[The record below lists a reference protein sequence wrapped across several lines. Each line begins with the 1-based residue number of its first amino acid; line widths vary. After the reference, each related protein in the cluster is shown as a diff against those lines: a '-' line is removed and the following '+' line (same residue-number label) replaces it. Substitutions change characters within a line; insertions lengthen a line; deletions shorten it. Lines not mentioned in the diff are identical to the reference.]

1 MDQTQPEDGKGH
13 KRTRSAVKATRPRSS
28 TKGPL
33 DAADPLAPP
42 PATSQPSTTI
52 PPPSS
57 SSTTTPTPAPIPPS
71 PNPQLIPQQTPRMHP
86 SHTPRATSPLPRSP
100 ALSPTPGTPR
110 RPPPGSTAPLRP
122 KDFSFLLRPEI
133 FHPLTPLNIPPA
145 FRNSTKQPPPE
156 TPLPELLE
164 KGHFRAAAISAV
176 QTLTGT
182 GRTPQQPDP
191 SDHVRIFDLLYTR
204 WACLTLINS
213 TDLAAQE
220 VKALGDLNSAFYL
233 SEDPTSGKTHHLVP
247 WGLRVLNV
255 RLQAIGFGD
264 LRRAVMSYYEL
275 AREARVKLGEAMGA
289 HDNSSRELWRE
300 RLEDLGVRVAGALVE
315 MGDVKGAGEHLRGL
329 KVGDGGKMEMM
340 RALLWLRLGDVDA
353 ARGCVMNGEG
363 RGVTRGEKVVLAL
376 CDMADGEYEEAVA
389 KWRELEE
396 EEEGDEM
403 VMVNLAVCLLYVGR
417 MQEGRAL
424 LEGMVDAGR
433 SSHTLL
439 FNLTTMYELCTERAR
454 SLKVRLS
461 EKVAAMEETNDGW
474 EKTNADFKL

>member
-1 MDQTQPEDGKGH
+1 MDQAQPNDEKGH
-13 KRTRSAVKATRPRSS
+13 KRTVKAAAN
-28 TKGPL
+28 PL
-33 DAADPLAPP
+33 
-42 PATSQPSTTI
+42 
-52 PPPSS
+52 
-57 SSTTTPTPAPIPPS
+57 S
-71 PNPQLIPQQTPRMHP
+71 PHPQLIPQLTPKMHSP
-86 SHTPRATSPLPRSP
+86 LTSRATSPLPRSP
-100 ALSPTPGTPR
+100 ALSPGPGTPSNPR
-110 RPPPGSTAPLRP
+110 RGGGPAPPGTPTTPRP

-133 FHPLTPLNIPPA
+133 YHPLTPLNIPPA
-145 FRNSTKQPPPE
+145 FRNSTKQPPPQ
-156 TPLPELLE
+156 TPLSELLE

-182 GRTPQQPDP
+182 GHTPQPDP
-191 SDHVRIFDLLYTR
+191 SDPAKIFELLYTR
-204 WACLTLINS
+204 LACLTLINS

-233 SEDPTSGKTHHLVP
+233 AEDAATGKTNHIVP
-247 WGLRVLNV
+247 WELRVLNV

-275 AREARVKLGEAMGA
+275 AREARMKLAEAMGE
-289 HDNSSRELWRE
+289 HDHSSRELWRE

-329 KVGDGGKMEMM
+329 KVGDGGKIEMM

-353 ARGCVMNGEG
+353 ARGCVLVGEG
-363 RGVTRGEKVVLAL
+363 REVTRGERVVLAL
-376 CDMADGEYEEAVA
+376 CDMADGEYE
-389 KWRELEE
+389 
-396 EEEGDEM
+396 M
-403 VMVNLAVCLLYVGR
+403 VVVNLAVCLLYVGK

-424 LEGMVDAGR
+424 LEGLVDAGR

-454 SLKVRLS
+454 SLKVKLS
-461 EKVAAMEETNDGW
+461 EKVAAMEETDHGW

>member
-1 MDQTQPEDGKGH
+1 MDQAQPDDGKGH
-13 KRTRSAVKATRPRSS
+13 RRTRSAVKATRPRSS

-33 DAADPLAPP
+33 DMADPLAPP
-42 PATSQPSTTI
+42 PPTTQPSSSSS
-52 PPPSS
+52 SS
-57 SSTTTPTPAPIPPS
+57 SSTTTPAAAPLS
-71 PNPQLIPQQTPRMHP
+71 PNPQLIPHQLTPRMHP
-86 SHTPRATSPLPRSP
+86 PLTPRATSPLPRSP
-100 ALSPTPGTPR
+100 ALSPAPGTTR
-110 RPPPGSTAPLRP
+110 RPPPATTAPGPRP

-133 FHPLTPLNIPPA
+133 FHPLTPLSIPPA
-145 FRNSTKQPPPE
+145 FRNSAKQPPPE

-182 GRTPQQPDP
+182 GHATQPDP
-191 SDHVRIFDLLYTR
+191 SDHVRIFELLYTR

-233 SEDPTSGKTHHLVP
+233 AEDAASGRTNHLVP
-247 WGLRVLNV
+247 WALRVLNV

-275 AREARVKLGEAMGA
+275 AREARVKLAEAMGE

-329 KVGDGGKMEMM
+329 KIGDSGKMEMM

-353 ARGCVMNGEG
+353 ARGCVMKGEG

-376 CDMADGEYEEAVA
+376 CDMADGEYEQAVG
-389 KWRELEE
+389 KWRELGEE
-396 EEEGDEM
+396 EGGDEM
-403 VMVNLAVCLLYVGR
+403 VTVNLAVCLLYVGK

-424 LEGMVDAGR
+424 LEGMVDTGR

-454 SLKVRLS
+454 SLKVKLS

>member
-1 MDQTQPEDGKGH
+1 MDQAQQNNGKGH

-33 DAADPLAPP
+33 DVDDPLAPQP
-42 PATSQPSTTI
+42 TSPPSTI
-52 PPPSS
+52 
-57 SSTTTPTPAPIPPS
+57 TPAANPPS
-71 PNPQLIPQQTPRMHP
+71 PNPQLIPQLTSRM
-86 SHTPRATSPLPRSP
+86 RSPLPRSP
-100 ALSPTPGTPR
+100 APSPGPGTPR
-110 RPPPGSTAPLRP
+110 RAAAAPPGSTATTPRP

-133 FHPLTPLNIPPA
+133 YHPLTPLNIPSA
-145 FRNSTKQPPPE
+145 FRNSSKQPPPE
-156 TPLPELLE
+156 TPLSKLLE

-182 GRTPQQPDP
+182 GPTPQPDP
-191 SDHVRIFDLLYTR
+191 SDYTEIFELLYTR
-204 WACLTLINS
+204 LACLTLINS

-233 SEDPTSGKTHHLVP
+233 AEDQTRGKTNHLVP
-247 WGLRVLNV
+247 WELRVLNV

-275 AREARVKLGEAMGA
+275 AREARMKLAEAMEE

-315 MGDVKGAGEHLRGL
+315 MGDVKGAGEHLKGL
-329 KVGDGGKMEMM
+329 KAGEEGGKMEMM

-353 ARGCVMNGEG
+353 ARGCVMSGEG
-363 RGVTRGEKVVLAL
+363 RGVTRGERVVLAL
-376 CDMADGEYEEAVA
+376 CDMADGEYEEAVG
-389 KWRELEE
+389 KWRELR
-396 EEEGDEM
+396 EEGGEDEM
-403 VMVNLAVCLLYVGR
+403 VVVNLAVCLLYVGR
-417 MQEGRAL
+417 LQEGRAL

-439 FNLTTMYELCTERAR
+439 FNLTIMYELCTERAR

-461 EKVAAMEETNDGW
+461 EKVAGMEETNHGW

>member
-1 MDQTQPEDGKGH
+1 
-13 KRTRSAVKATRPRSS
+13 
-28 TKGPL
+28 
-33 DAADPLAPP
+33 
-42 PATSQPSTTI
+42 
-52 PPPSS
+52 
-57 SSTTTPTPAPIPPS
+57 
-71 PNPQLIPQQTPRMHP
+71 MH
-86 SHTPRATSPLPRSP
+86 SPLPRSP
-100 ALSPTPGTPR
+100 GRSPGPGTPSNPR
-110 RPPPGSTAPLRP
+110 RSGPAAPPGTAPRP

-145 FRNSTKQPPPE
+145 FRNSTKQPPPQ
-156 TPLPELLE
+156 TPLAELLE

-182 GRTPQQPDP
+182 GHTPQPDP
-191 SDHVRIFDLLYTR
+191 TDHNKIFELLYTR

-233 SEDPTSGKTHHLVP
+233 AEDPVTGKTNHLVP
-247 WGLRVLNV
+247 WELRVVNV

-275 AREARVKLGEAMGA
+275 AREARMKLAEGMGE
-289 HDNSSRELWRE
+289 HDHSARELWRE

-329 KVGDGGKMEMM
+329 KVAEGGKMEMM

-363 RGVTRGEKVVLAL
+363 REVTRGEKVVLAL
-376 CDMADGEYEEAVA
+376 CDMADAEYEDAVR

-396 EEEGDEM
+396 EGEDEM
-403 VMVNLAVCLLYVGR
+403 VTVNLAGR
-417 MQEGRAL
+417 VL
-424 LEGMVDAGR
+424 LEGLVDAGR

-454 SLKVRLS
+454 SLKVKLS
-461 EKVAAMEETNDGW
+461 EKVAGMEETNHGW